1 MYDYCNEML
10 RSNVIRLSL
19 RHLFE
24 ITSNFYLNKEIMGYQ
39 AVMVPTTDPV
49 TFVIMLNVN
58 ETIVFGTSLIKLM
71 GYSCVLI
78 RIIMYT

>member
-1 MYDYCNEML
+1 
-10 RSNVIRLSL
+10 
-19 RHLFE
+19 
-24 ITSNFYLNKEIMGYQ
+24 MGYQ